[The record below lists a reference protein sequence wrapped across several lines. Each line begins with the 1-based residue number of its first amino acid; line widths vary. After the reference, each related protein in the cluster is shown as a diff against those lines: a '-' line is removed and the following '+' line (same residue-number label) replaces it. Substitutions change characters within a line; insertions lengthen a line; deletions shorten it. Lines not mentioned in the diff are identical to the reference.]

1 MKKTQCSGS
10 KKKPSVLETRTSKT
24 NTAEKSSH
32 SSDSDSRRPVVKEEV
47 LAPLV
52 GRTRLTKS

>member
-1 MKKTQCSGS
+1 MKETQCSES

-24 NTAEKSSH
+24 NTEESSH